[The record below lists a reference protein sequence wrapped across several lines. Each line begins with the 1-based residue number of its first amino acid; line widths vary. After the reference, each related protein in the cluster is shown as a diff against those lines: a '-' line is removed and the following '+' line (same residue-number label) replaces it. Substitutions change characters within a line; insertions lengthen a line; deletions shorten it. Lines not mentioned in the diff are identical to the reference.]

1 MDTSLTLCDN
11 LESTKVDVA
20 TEVIDCKAQVLTF
33 DAAPGAVG
41 DALRVQGKGKGTLAQ
56 AGVGGKPTCT
66 LRNPTGDPQST
77 LICTPLAASASGING
92 DCSLEELSM
101 DEGADAQVRPVT
113 AVPFVQCNGQV
124 LELFSVGRQGSRN
137 LTAKEEAAKRH
148 AKRAADISLRARAVG
163 VVSPRALQALIE
175 AELRPE
181 ILAELE
187 LESDSEFDSDSDSC
201 A

>member
-1 MDTSLTLCDN
+1 M
-11 LESTKVDVA
+11 
-20 TEVIDCKAQVLTF
+20 Q
-33 DAAPGAVG
+33 
-41 DALRVQGKGKGTLAQ
+41 R
-56 AGVGGKPTCT
+56 
-66 LRNPTGDPQST
+66 
-77 LICTPLAASASGING
+77 
-92 DCSLEELSM
+92 
-101 DEGADAQVRPVT
+101 
-113 AVPFVQCNGQV
+113 QV
-124 LELFSVGRQGSRN
+124 LELLSVGRQGSRN

-148 AKRAADISLRARAVG
+148 AKRAADISLRARAAG